1 MIMDRLKDY
10 AYAVK
15 TWVKANPTKATLIG
29 SVVLAFVLGA
39 VIF

>member
-1 MIMDRLKDY
+1 MDRLKDF
-10 AYAVK
+10 AYFVK